1 VECDERL
8 ASQVQRAGICAARSG
23 EVLPQGHDR
32 HQADEADDDDRPFHD
47 AKRDIVEGDGFVHPP
62 ENRKEDDG
70 GGDVA
75 IADDLFMCGGVI
87 LCHGSPTWSFLY
99 RGIVTRLRDRFRCV
113 AIDYLGF
120 SLSGPPEHYGYT
132 IEEHIR
138 TVGELVDHLAL
149 DQFIVMGQDW
159 GGPIG
164 TAVASERADRVSGL
178 VLGNTWFWPAA
189 LRFRLFSRDNFFV
202 EKLMPAAMTKKLSE
216 AEKDH
221 YRNVQPTPTA
231 RKGVA
236 EMPKQIVGAQPLL
249 ERLSREVPAKLGSK
263 PALFVWGMKDLGFR
277 PSMLRRMRLT
287 FPDQML
293 VELPNAKH
301 YIQEDAPA
309 EIADAIG
316 KRFG

>member
-1 VECDERL
+1 MTITFAPDPALYPFESNWFESSAGRMHYVDE
-8 ASQVQRAGICAARSG
+8 GSG
-23 EVLPQGHDR
+23 
-32 HQADEADDDDRPFHD
+32 RP
-47 AKRDIVEGDGFVHPP
+47 I
-62 ENRKEDDG
+62 
-70 GGDVA
+70 
-75 IADDLFMCGGVI
+75 L
-87 LCHGSPTWSFLY
+87 LCHGNPTWSFLY

-120 SLSGPPEHYGYT
+120 GLSGRPEHYGYT

-138 TVGELVDHLAL
+138 IVGEFVDHLAL
-149 DQFIVMGQDW
+149 DEFIVMGQDW

-164 TAVASERADRVSGL
+164 TAVASGRADRVSGI

-189 LRFRLFSRDNFFV
+189 MRFRLFSRVMSTRWMQRKIVEDNFFV
-202 EKLMPAAMTKKLSE
+202 EKMMPPAMTKKLSE

-249 ERLSREVPAKLGSK
+249 ERLSREVPTKLGSK

-277 PSMLRRMRLT
+277 PSMLRRMRVT
-287 FPDQML
+287 FPDHVL